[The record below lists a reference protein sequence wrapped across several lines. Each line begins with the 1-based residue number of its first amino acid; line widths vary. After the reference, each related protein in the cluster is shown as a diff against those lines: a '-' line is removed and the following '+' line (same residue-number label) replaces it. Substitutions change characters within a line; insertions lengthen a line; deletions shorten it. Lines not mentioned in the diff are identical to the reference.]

1 MLSKACQYA
10 IKASIFIAQQSLER
24 QTVSVKDIAI
34 AISAPEAF
42 TAKIL
47 QQLSK
52 ADLLQSIRGKQGGF
66 FVNKEHLSQVR
77 IFDIINVID
86 GDSLFVSCGLGLKEC
101 SNENP
106 CPVHEEFKSVRAG
119 IIKMSQKYVLSEI
132 AHKTRLG
139 IFRLKV

>member
-10 IKASIFIAQQSLER
+10 IKASIFIAQQSLEG
-24 QTVSVKDIAI
+24 QTVSVKDIAS

-66 FVNKEHLSQVR
+66 MVTKEHLSKVR

-86 GDSLFVSCGLGLKEC
+86 GNSLFVSCGLGLKEC